1 MQTLRR
7 ILLVIL
13 GVALLTA
20 GAIIGVENDTP
31 LDFQLFGLNLGQL
44 PAGLW
49 ILMAFT
55 LGALLALF
63 VTQLSITALRRR
75 VRALNKQLVLAQQ
88 QSNLPH

>member
-1 MQTLRR
+1 MQILRR

-20 GAIIGVENDTP
+20 GAMIGVENDTP

-63 VTQLSITALRRR
+63 VTQLSVTALRRR

-88 QSNLPH
+88 QNNLPH